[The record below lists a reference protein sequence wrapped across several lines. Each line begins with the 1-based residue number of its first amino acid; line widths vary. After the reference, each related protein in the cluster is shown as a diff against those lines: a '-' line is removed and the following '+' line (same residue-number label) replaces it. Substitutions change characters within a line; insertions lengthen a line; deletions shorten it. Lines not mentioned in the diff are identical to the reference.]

1 VGDNELGSFLR
12 ARRAEVTPAEVGLP
26 PGQRRRTPGLRR
38 AEVAMLAG
46 VSVEYLIRLEQGR
59 DRHPSP
65 QVLAALAGPLRLTA
79 SERAHLQRLTKMSGA
94 SCVGLAQEPV
104 RTVRPGLRAV
114 LDQLEPAAAMLVNQ
128 VGDVLAYTTGF
139 RRLAGPIGLLDGDRP
154 NLNRYVFADQRAR
167 DAYPDW
173 SHVADEQVAAL
184 KDGPPRPDFA
194 HELIALS
201 GHEFAER
208 LDRVP
213 GLPRAHGVLRLHH
226 PEAGSL
232 RLAYEILSVPGDTG
246 LRLVV
251 QLPADEATAE
261 ALRAISPL
269 RLVAN
274 RAGGGPVEQQGAFPL
289 VAGQ

>member
-1 VGDNELGSFLR
+1 MGDNELGTFLR
-12 ARRAEVTPAEVGLP
+12 TRRAEVTPAEVGLP

-79 SERAHLQRLTKMSGA
+79 AERAHLQRLTKISGA
-94 SCVGLAQEPV
+94 SCTGLAPEPV
-104 RTVRPGLRAV
+104 RTVRPGLRAL

-128 VGDVLAYTTGF
+128 VGDVLAHTAGLH
-139 RRLAGPIGLLDGDRP
+139 RLAGPIGLLDGDRP
-154 NLNRYVFADQRAR
+154 NLLRYVFTDPRAR
-167 DAYPDW
+167 TAYPDW
-173 SHVADEQVAAL
+173 SHMADEQVAAL

-194 HELIALS
+194 AEMAGLA
-201 GHEFAER
+201 GAEFTER
-208 LDRVP
+208 VDRVP
-213 GLPRAHGVLRLHH
+213 GLPRPHGVLRLEH
-226 PEAGSL
+226 PQAGSL
-232 RLAYEILSVPGDTG
+232 RLAYEILSVPGDNG
-246 LRLVV
+246 LRLII
-251 QLPADEATAE
+251 QLPADDATAE

-269 RLVAN
+269 RLVA
-274 RAGGGPVEQQGAFPL
+274 GGSAVQQQGAFPL